1 MRRNIDSTNKI
12 DLWLSNKT
20 QQDLAT
26 LQQGLIEVLKLV
38 KIISQNQELGKKE
51 GQKNPDS
58 ILTGKDKKTG
68 S

>member
-51 GQKNPDS
+51 SQKNPDS

>member
-1 MRRNIDSTNKI
+1 MRRNIDSTNKV

-51 GQKNPDS
+51 SQKNPDS

>member
-1 MRRNIDSTNKI
+1 MRRNIDSTNKV

-38 KIISQNQELGKKE
+38 KIISQR
-51 GQKNPDS
+51 NPGS
-58 ILTGKDKKTG
+58 ILTDKDKKTG